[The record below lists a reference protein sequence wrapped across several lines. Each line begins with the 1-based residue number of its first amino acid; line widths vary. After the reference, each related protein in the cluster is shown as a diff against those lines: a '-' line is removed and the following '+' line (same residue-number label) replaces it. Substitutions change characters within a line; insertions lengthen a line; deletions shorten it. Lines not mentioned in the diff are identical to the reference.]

1 VSHFGLELWG
11 TSGWEKL
18 GKFPKV
24 YVQYVQRVQPNKI
37 NFSFFSPRKAMAT
50 EGGKSEGGMDE
61 INIGVVRFDRLLLP
75 LLPFC
80 HV

>member
-1 VSHFGLELWG
+1 VVYLLFFLFSLFFFQ
-11 TSGWEKL
+11 EK
-18 GKFPKV
+18 P
-24 YVQYVQRVQPNKI
+24 
-37 NFSFFSPRKAMAT
+37 MAT

>member
-1 VSHFGLELWG
+1 
-11 TSGWEKL
+11 
-18 GKFPKV
+18 
-24 YVQYVQRVQPNKI
+24 
-37 NFSFFSPRKAMAT
+37 MAT
-50 EGGKSEGGMDE
+50 EGGKSEGGTDE

>member
-24 YVQYVQRVQPNKI
+24 SVQYNRIKLI
-37 NFSFFSPRKAMAT
+37 FLFFPRKAMAT